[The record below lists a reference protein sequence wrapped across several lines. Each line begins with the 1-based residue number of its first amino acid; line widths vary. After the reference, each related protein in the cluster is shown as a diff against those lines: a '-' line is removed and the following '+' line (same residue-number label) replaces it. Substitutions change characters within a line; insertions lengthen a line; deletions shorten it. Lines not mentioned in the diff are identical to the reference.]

1 MIKASPPPHPGLA
14 SRLCVL
20 LPFKSYPFSCWL
32 VRTEPA
38 ACVRVS
44 RQGSSGRQSV
54 PHTCDWCPAAG
65 ARWSGSLLPLSPP
78 PRGSSRPRP
87 RKGEGSPG
95 RKPLSAPAPNTPLPE
110 TFRPQLC
117 ATFCRVS
124 PRVAVPNLGPRH
136 RAGLTALGRADRKAE
151 QPGTEAPRRSRTK
164 VRALRSAA
172 RSLPFPLPA
181 TRIFPPLLT
190 AGRWRP
196 PPLPRPHP
204 PGGAKV
210 VFPSTEG
217 GGGGHKV
224 GVGED

>member
-1 MIKASPPPHPGLA
+1 M
-14 SRLCVL
+14 
-20 LPFKSYPFSCWL
+20 
-32 VRTEPA
+32 RTEPA

-44 RQGSSGRQSV
+44 RQGNSGRQSV

-95 RKPLSAPAPNTPLPE
+95 RKPPSAPAPNTPLPE

-117 ATFCRVS
+117 ATFYRVS
-124 PRVAVPNLGPRH
+124 PRVVVPSLGPRH
-136 RAGLTALGRADRKAE
+136 RVGLTEQGRADRKPE
-151 QPGTEAPRRSRTK
+151 QPGTGALRRSRTK

-181 TRIFPPLLT
+181 TRIFSPLVDSWALAAT
-190 AGRWRP
+190 STSTPA
-196 PPLPRPHP
+196 P
-204 PGGAKV
+204 PGGRQSC
-210 VFPSTEG
+210 FSIHRRGWG
-217 GGGGHKV
+217 GNKV